1 VNNRSML
8 ICLVIGLLIAISS
21 AISIALLYEQQL
33 IIDRFMNLSVLDKNL
48 LWIMLLTIVVGFCI
62 KIWSVIATEQFLIS
76 KRRTRSKAL
85 FYSMLT
91 PFYKKNIDE
100 DFSSLETN
108 LVEGIT
114 EGFDRQIVILISEV
128 TISIAAYCY
137 ALTINR
143 TMVLIAL
150 AFMILN
156 LFINKLYGLNES
168 KLLMI
173 DQKNTSQ
180 FVFLNRNLLENFINI
195 KSLKLNKQ
203 ALNLFEKDNERY
215 MKGKLSYFLKYSKY
229 MSLNSVYYA
238 MEKLF
243 LIIFAVLLY
252 NYNKI
257 TPGQL
262 ISSIFLSTLL
272 ASPLVKITEGY
283 HQISSTSELRK
294 KYKEMVTN
302 SKSINNKGHIS
313 FEDYKQCLIKPD
325 NSKKIYYDYYD
336 KQIGY
341 DNKVLMNDVKLT
353 MFFGKHYLLIG
364 DNGTGKST
372 LARQIF
378 LDFKRQGYKAFF
390 IDQFAPISKGTV
402 RDNINWSG
410 ADEKDIKHLMG
421 IFELDKNLRDH
432 IERNGVNLSGGE
444 KQKILLIR
452 NLLAK
457 PDILILDESL
467 RMIDKKSKKH
477 ILEYITSLNDVTILY
492 ISHKLNKDEINL
504 FDGIYLIQ
512 NQKLTYIDKE
522 SERWS
527 LWDF

>member
-1 VNNRSML
+1 
-8 ICLVIGLLIAISS
+8 
-21 AISIALLYEQQL
+21 
-33 IIDRFMNLSVLDKNL
+33 
-48 LWIMLLTIVVGFCI
+48 
-62 KIWSVIATEQFLIS
+62 
-76 KRRTRSKAL
+76 
-85 FYSMLT
+85 
-91 PFYKKNIDE
+91 
-100 DFSSLETN
+100 
-108 LVEGIT
+108 
-114 EGFDRQIVILISEV
+114 
-128 TISIAAYCY
+128 
-137 ALTINR
+137 
-143 TMVLIAL
+143 
-150 AFMILN
+150 
-156 LFINKLYGLNES
+156 
-168 KLLMI
+168 
-173 DQKNTSQ
+173 
-180 FVFLNRNLLENFINI
+180 
-195 KSLKLNKQ
+195 
-203 ALNLFEKDNERY
+203 
-215 MKGKLSYFLKYSKY
+215 
-229 MSLNSVYYA
+229 

>member
-1 VNNRSML
+1 
-8 ICLVIGLLIAISS
+8 
-21 AISIALLYEQQL
+21 
-33 IIDRFMNLSVLDKNL
+33 
-48 LWIMLLTIVVGFCI
+48 
-62 KIWSVIATEQFLIS
+62 
-76 KRRTRSKAL
+76 
-85 FYSMLT
+85 
-91 PFYKKNIDE
+91 
-100 DFSSLETN
+100 
-108 LVEGIT
+108 
-114 EGFDRQIVILISEV
+114 
-128 TISIAAYCY
+128 
-137 ALTINR
+137 
-143 TMVLIAL
+143 
-150 AFMILN
+150 
-156 LFINKLYGLNES
+156 
-168 KLLMI
+168 
-173 DQKNTSQ
+173 
-180 FVFLNRNLLENFINI
+180 
-195 KSLKLNKQ
+195 
-203 ALNLFEKDNERY
+203 
-215 MKGKLSYFLKYSKY
+215 
-229 MSLNSVYYA
+229 
-238 MEKLF
+238 
-243 LIIFAVLLY
+243 
-252 NYNKI
+252 
-257 TPGQL
+257 
-262 ISSIFLSTLL
+262 
-272 ASPLVKITEGY
+272 
-283 HQISSTSELRK
+283 
-294 KYKEMVTN
+294 
-302 SKSINNKGHIS
+302 
-313 FEDYKQCLIKPD
+313 
-325 NSKKIYYDYYD
+325 
-336 KQIGY
+336 
-341 DNKVLMNDVKLT
+341 MNDVKLT